1 MTPPLALRAL
11 FALVPVA
18 PFLPPL
24 LAHVPVLGAL
34 GGVLDGWFGF
44 QCERD
49 PARTFAGAAVC
60 VRCLGIYVG
69 FGLGGAVNLPRPS
82 LRGLVAWI
90 AVATLAIVLDVASEA
105 WGFRPASAG
114 LRLVTGF
121 ALAYPIGM
129 LVMRALTS
137 PS

>member
-69 FGLGGAVNLPRPS
+69 FGLGGAAPVAARAGRLD
-82 LRGLVAWI
+82 RGGHA
-90 AVATLAIVLDVASEA
+90 
-105 WGFRPASAG
+105 RH
-114 LRLVTGF
+114 
-121 ALAYPIGM
+121 
-129 LVMRALTS
+129 RARRGE
-137 PS
+137 